1 MRNLNSVDYLRAF
14 SMLYIVGFWHLF
26 DYSTVS
32 FGHHQPYTKIM
43 TLIVLA
49 LFVFISGYMMGG
61 KKNQQMSARQFY
73 QRRLLRVYPLYALAL
88 AIFYFSGI
96 NDGWRTVKGLM
107 GISMYWE
114 PAPLTLWFVSML
126 VLFYLMTP
134 LLLALVTRAAVF
146 GGVIIAIFI
155 VTLLWEVTVG
165 TVDLRVLMYLPSF
178 CLGIFCANFGLENQY
193 LSGRRAL
200 ILLPVAAGLAFIPIP
215 LDTLD
220 YLKVMPLITLCAYL
234 VFYVCYANEEHFAP
248 LKPIAL
254 LSYASFAMYLFHRP
268 IYNLLRELYFPEQPA
283 AQTLY
288 LMTVG
293 LLTVAITA
301 WAAQKSYDRL
311 SSTLRTQAGTPAL
324 KSG

>member
-1 MRNLNSVDYLRAF
+1 MKTLNSVDYLRAF

-32 FGHHQPYTKIM
+32 FGHHQPHTKIL
-43 TLIVLA
+43 TLVVLA

-73 QRRLLRVYPLYALAL
+73 QRRLLRIYPLYALAL

-96 NDGWRTVKGLM
+96 NDGWRTVKGLL
-107 GISMYWE
+107 GISMYLE

-134 LLLALVTRAAVF
+134 LLLAMVNRVAAF
-146 GGVIIAIFI
+146 GGLVGAIF
-155 VTLLWEVTVG
+155 VATLLWEVTVG

-178 CLGIFCANFGLENQY
+178 CLGIFCANFGFKSQY
-193 LSGRRAL
+193 IGGRMAL
-200 ILLPVAAGLAFIPIP
+200 LLLPFAGALVFIPVP
-215 LDTLD
+215 LATLD

-234 VFYVCYANEEHFAP
+234 VFYFCYANEARFVPFRA
-248 LKPIAL
+248 IAF

-268 IYNLLRELYFPEQPA
+268 IYNLLRGLYFPEQPV
-283 AQTLY
+283 AQILY
-288 LMTVG
+288 LMTAG
-293 LLTVAITA
+293 LLAVAVIA
-301 WAAQKSYDRL
+301 WIAQKSYDRL
-311 SSTLRTQAGTPAL
+311 SLTLRTQVVAPAL
-324 KSG
+324 GSG